1 MLTAMLQA
9 AYDTYK
15 RTLDAI
21 VAKYDK
27 QQAILAAG
35 GTLADYFDSNGEP
48 LEQQLQLSNGSAV
61 TAAAATATS
70 TDGSKRVVLT
80 DSAGNQYR
88 DWGAEGTDVETLI
101 EELRLE
107 QEVRNCGSVL
117 RLSFAAQFC
126 SSVWIILFFKLS
138 RLARCARFARSTYS
152 RLAALAGL

>member
-1 MLTAMLQA
+1 MLQA

-35 GTLADYFDSNGEP
+35 GTLADYFDADGEP

-61 TAAAATATS
+61 TVNDSTAAATATN

-107 QEVRNCGSVL
+107 QEVRSSVSRLIFANFNLNVL
-117 RLSFAAQFC
+117 RSLSFKRSFC
-126 SSVWIILFFKLS
+126 CSDVFTVAMVS
-138 RLARCARFARSTYS
+138 
-152 RLAALAGL
+152 

>member
-1 MLTAMLQA
+1 VQA

-27 QQAILAAG
+27 QQGILAAG
-35 GTLADYFDSNGEP
+35 GTLTDYFDADGEL

-61 TAAAATATS
+61 TANRVTAAAATAS
-70 TDGSKRVVLT
+70 SSDGSKRVVLT

-107 QEVRNCGSVL
+107 QEVRSSVS
-117 RLSFAAQFC
+117 RLSFANFNLNVLSLC
-126 SSVWIILFFKLS
+126 SFNYCSD
-138 RLARCARFARSTYS
+138 
-152 RLAALAGL
+152 ALYTVSMM